1 MAASLHEAREELT
14 PRTLEMHRALVSLIE
29 ELEAVDWYAQRI
41 AASKDDALK
50 QVLSHSLEEEK
61 EHACMTL
68 EWIRRNDPGFHNS
81 LKRFLFRESEEIVRA
96 EDETVGRALVG
107 GTGAAGRQPLDESLG
122 IGSLRA
128 ESA

>member
-107 GTGAAGRQPLDESLG
+107 ARAGDEVTVQLPTT
-122 IGSLRA
+122 
-128 ESA
+128 SAVYRVLEVR